1 MFFIPP
7 GMDCIA
13 FLYFCMCI
21 KFDKNILYFEGRKT
35 FKMQNITQET
45 IQVNIHRAGR
55 PGNPIMYTHVLYHN
69 KEYTIMKIQNHNT
82 YIYGLIDKEDFD
94 KVKENTWHYTANAYL
109 SYTQRMNG
117 NQKAVYLHNMVMDR
131 LDFPGKGAKESVDHI
146 NRNGL
151 DNRKENLRIVT
162 QSAQNINQKQKER
175 HIELPA
181 DSGINV
187 NDIPKHV
194 WYIKPN
200 GAHGERFGI
209 DLKTE
214 KIKWK
219 TTSAKNVS
227 LKDKLQSAKN
237 QLQIY
242 YQQFPYLNPS
252 NEDKNKEIEV
262 LSNSY
267 EEIVKL
273 ADNV

>member
-1 MFFIPP
+1 ME
-7 GMDCIA
+7 
-13 FLYFCMCI
+13 I
-21 KFDKNILYFEGRKT
+21 KS
-35 FKMQNITQET
+35 QET
-45 IQVNIHRAGR
+45 IQFTGRVGKPAHNIV
-55 PGNPIMYTHVLYHN
+55 YTNVLYHN
-69 KEYTIMKIQNHNT
+69 KEYTIMKIKFNDGFIKT
-82 YIYGLIDKEDFD
+82 VIDTEEFI
-94 KVKENTWHYTANAYL
+94 KVKNYSWHYVANGYVSHGL
-109 SYTQRMNG
+109 QIDG
-117 NQKAVYLHNMVMDR
+117 KKKELYLHNMVMDR
-131 LDFPGKGAKESVDHI
+131 LVFPGKGTKESVDHI

-181 DSGINV
+181 DSGINI

-252 NEDKNKEIEV
+252 SEDKNKEIEE
-262 LSNSY
+262 LSKSY
-267 EEIVKL
+267 DEIVKL